1 MRRASL
7 LSSPT
12 LPAFAHIIH
21 RTYFQWR
28 DLSTYELRR
37 LSPCLT
43 WLHANPDSSKW
54 ERGAPVEGVD
64 GKWIGPHHRLLLTLI
79 APFGIMGLGFRRS
92 DTRLRLRYFNH
103 APALPDIEAPLA
115 HAVRLFPGAP
125 PHVLI
130 VENKQTFLTL
140 LSLSAACHPPSPSS
154 ASALPPTNSTRRT
167 GSTTPTSP

>member
-7 LSSPT
+7 LSSLT

-28 DLSTYELRR
+28 DLSTYDLRR
-37 LSPCLT
+37 LAPCLT

-64 GKWIGPHHRLLLTLI
+64 GKWIGPHRRLLITFI

-92 DTRLRLRYFNH
+92 DTRLRLCYFNH
-103 APALPDIEAPLA
+103 APALPDIEVPLA
-115 HAVRLFPGAP
+115 PVRLFPGAP

-140 LSLSAACHPPSPSS
+140 LSLSAACRPPSPSS
-154 ASALPPTNSTRRT
+154 ASAPPPTNSTRRT
-167 GSTTPTSP
+167 DSTTPTSP